1 MEETVSS
8 SLTGSPPFSGIFLA
22 GCRPMNLK
30 SLFLFSF
37 IFEELGIINFD
48 TIERWLYRIFFK
60 ILFNSKILN
69 QILNCYIE
77 F

>member
-1 MEETVSS
+1 
-8 SLTGSPPFSGIFLA
+8 
-22 GCRPMNLK
+22 MNLK